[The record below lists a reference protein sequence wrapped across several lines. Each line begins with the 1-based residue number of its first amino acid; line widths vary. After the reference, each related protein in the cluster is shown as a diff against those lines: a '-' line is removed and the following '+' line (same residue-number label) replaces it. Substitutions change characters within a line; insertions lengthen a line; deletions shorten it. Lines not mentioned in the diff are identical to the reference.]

1 MNILITAPFDDSG
14 LQILR
19 NLSGMKVLYENWR
32 ETGVIYFDEDELI
45 EKLNSNKID
54 FFITEGDEVDST
66 VIENTEL
73 KLIGCTRGT
82 PVNIDLDAA
91 KERNIPVIFTPFRN
105 ADAVADLTVA
115 MMLSQA
121 RKMVEIDRFLRDGNF
136 DVSELDDD
144 GFADFFNRFMGIELG
159 GLTIGIIGF
168 GQIGQRV
175 GKRLFHGFG
184 SKILF
189 YDPYITEDHPNVVST
204 QAIKV
209 DLKSLMKDSD
219 MISIHTPSN
228 EETEELVNE
237 SLFKLMKPTAYFF
250 NLSRSYCIDEDALF
264 DALKNNRIAGAGLD
278 VFDDEPVDSDNRF
291 LQFDNVTVMP
301 HFGGNTRDVIRHQTE
316 MIVSDVL
323 NFINNRTMEYQ
334 WNS

>member
-144 GFADFFNRFMGIELG
+144 GF
-159 GLTIGIIGF
+159 
-168 GQIGQRV
+168 
-175 GKRLFHGFG
+175 
-184 SKILF
+184 
-189 YDPYITEDHPNVVST
+189 
-204 QAIKV
+204 
-209 DLKSLMKDSD
+209 
-219 MISIHTPSN
+219 
-228 EETEELVNE
+228 
-237 SLFKLMKPTAYFF
+237 
-250 NLSRSYCIDEDALF
+250 
-264 DALKNNRIAGAGLD
+264 
-278 VFDDEPVDSDNRF
+278 
-291 LQFDNVTVMP
+291 
-301 HFGGNTRDVIRHQTE
+301 
-316 MIVSDVL
+316 VL
-323 NFINNRTMEYQ
+323 
-334 WNS
+334 